1 MTDGAPLFR
10 PGPDVAKVRELLD
23 RLALEVADLRRL
35 AAVEPADLVSDSDRL
50 KAVKYSFVV
59 AIEVA
64 VDVAHHLVSTLRL
77 RAPRSYADAF
87 AVLGEAGLLDDALV
101 DRLAPMAGFRNL
113 LVHGYA
119 RVDDSRVVTI
129 LQTRVSDLERFSVA
143 MAVATLAEPD
153 QQAQ

>member
-1 MTDGAPLFR
+1 MSDGTPSPR
-10 PGPDVAKVRELLD
+10 PGPDVARVRDLLD
-23 RLALEVADLRRL
+23 RLALEVADLYRL
-35 AAVEPADLVSDSDRL
+35 AAVEPAALLSDPDRL

-64 VDVAHHLVSTLRL
+64 VDVAHHLVSTMRL
-77 RAPRSYADAF
+77 RAPVSYADAF

-101 DRLAPMAGFRNL
+101 DELAPMAGFRNL

-129 LQTRVSDLERFSVA
+129 LQTRVGDLERFAVA
-143 MAVATLAEPD
+143 MAAATLAGPGG
-153 QQAQ
+153 QAP

>member
-1 MTDGAPLFR
+1 MSDLPPPAR
-10 PGPDVAKVRELLD
+10 SGPDPAKVRDLLD
-23 RLALEVADLRRL
+23 RLALEVADLHRL
-35 AAVEPADLVSDSDRL
+35 AAVQPQDLLADSDRL

-64 VDVAHHLVSTLRL
+64 VDVAHHLVSTMRL

-87 AVLGEAGLLDDALV
+87 AVLGEAGLLSVELIDE
-101 DRLAPMAGFRNL
+101 LAPMAGFRNL

-129 LQTRVSDLERFSVA
+129 LHTRVNDLERF
-143 MAVATLAEPD
+143 AVAVAGAVLAEIDRP
-153 QQAQ
+153 AP